1 MTEVK
6 NGEVKINNKNMLIG
20 LVLMVACVY
29 VGAITTM
36 PHQSEIITT
45 AVNIP
50 AQFSPEP
57 QQAQIKEET
66 VTMALNSNM
75 AVINAVNLTT
85 MAKIIVIVSIASIVF
100 ILLSTTGLIPRF
112 GGES

>member
-1 MTEVK
+1 MSDIKTSD
-6 NGEVKINNKNMLIG
+6 VKINNKNMLIG
-20 LVLMVACVY
+20 LVLMIACVI

-57 QQAQIKEET
+57 QTPIKEET
-66 VTMALNSNM
+66 VTVALQSNI
-75 AVINAVNLTT
+75 AVINAISITT
-85 MAKIIVIVSIASIVF
+85 IAKIIIIVSVASLVF
-100 ILLSTTGLIPRF
+100 VLLSTTGLIPRF
-112 GGES
+112 GGQS

>member
-20 LVLMVACVY
+20 LVLMVVCVY
-29 VGAITTM
+29 IGAITTM

-50 AQFSPEP
+50 AQF
-57 QQAQIKEET
+57 AQEAQTPVKEET
-66 VTMALNSNM
+66 VTVALESNT
-75 AVINAVNLTT
+75 AVINAINLTT
-85 MAKIIVIVSIASIVF
+85 MAKIIVIVCVAGIVF